1 MNAAVI
7 AKQIEITPSGGPMA
21 ADIEG
26 CDLST
31 PLDAQTFKQI
41 EQAWFD
47 HQVLRFRSQQLDDTA
62 LTAFSRYFGVL
73 DKAPIAASGAPPRP
87 EHPEIAVISNVVEKG
102 KAKGSLGNSE
112 LVWHQDMSYNDLP
125 PKGSLLYGLEVPP
138 TGGETL
144 FHSLYAA
151 YDALP
156 KALQTRLATL
166 ACKHDATRN
175 SSGQLRRGY
184 DEHYSNDARPGAIHP
199 MVTRHPGSGRLALCI
214 GRRPNAWII
223 GLSDDESDALLDE
236 VWSYVES
243 AGPHWAQDWQPGD
256 VVLWD
261 NRCVLHR
268 RNQLDASVHRHMHR
282 TQIQAEGRPE
292 AA

>member
-1 MNAAVI
+1 MNAAVV
-7 AKQIEITPSGGPMA
+7 AEKVHVRPTGAELG

-26 CDLST
+26 LDLRA
-31 PLDAQTFKQI
+31 PLDADTFKQV

-47 HQVLRFRSQQLDDTA
+47 HQVLRFRGQQLDDAA
-62 LTAFSRYFGVL
+62 LTAFSRHFGVL

-87 EHPEIAVISNVVEKG
+87 AHPEIAVISNVVEDG

-125 PKGSLLYGLEVPP
+125 PKASLLYGVEVPAS
-138 TGGETL
+138 GGETL

-151 YDALP
+151 YEALP
-156 KALQTRLATL
+156 EALRKKLATL
-166 ACKHDATRN
+166 SCKHDATRN

-184 DEHYSNDARPGAIHP
+184 EEHYSNEERPGAIHP
-199 MVTRHPGSGRLALCI
+199 MVIRHPGSGRLALCL
-214 GRRPNAWII
+214 GRRPNAWIV
-223 GLSDDESDALLDE
+223 GLPDDESDALLDE
-236 VWSYVES
+236 VWSYVGD
-243 AGPHWAQDWQPGD
+243 AHWAQAWQPGD

-268 RNQLDASVHRHMHR
+268 RNQLDATVRRHMHR
-282 TQIQAEGRPE
+282 TQIQAEARPQ